1 MNYKLF
7 PIFAIAPALFL
18 SSCGGGGT
26 TSEANKEA
34 APPPAAS
41 SAPAVDE
48 ASAAT
53 VAGKVSFEG
62 TKPAMRAL
70 SMDATPACAR
80 QHSTAVRSEEVIVG
94 DAGGLKNAFVYVKGG
109 LPDGRQ
115 WPAPAEAARLDQKG
129 CMYVPH
135 VLAVMVGQ
143 EIEITNSDPTNHNIH
158 PLPKVNRE
166 WNESQSPG
174 SEPKRKSFPR
184 EEIMMP
190 VKCNVHPW
198 MRTYINV
205 VSHPFFAVSGDD
217 GSFTIK
223 GLPPGEYTLE
233 AVHEKLG
240 TQEFKVKVGAKETGK
255 ADFTF
260 KG

>member
-1 MNYKLF
+1 
-7 PIFAIAPALFL
+7 
-18 SSCGGGGT
+18 
-26 TSEANKEA
+26 
-34 APPPAAS
+34 
-41 SAPAVDE
+41 
-48 ASAAT
+48 
-53 VAGKVSFEG
+53 
-62 TKPAMRAL
+62 
-70 SMDATPACAR
+70 
-80 QHSTAVRSEEVIVG
+80 VRSEEVLVSG
-94 DAGGLKNAFVYVKGG
+94 DGGLRNAFVYVKAG
-109 LPDGRQ
+109 LPDRQ
-115 WPAPAEAARLDQKG
+115 WPAPAEPAKLDQKG
-129 CMYVPH
+129 CIYNPH
-135 VLAVMVGQ
+135 VLGVMVGQ
-143 EIEITNSDPTNHNIH
+143 EIEISNSDPTNHNIH

-166 WNESQSPG
+166 WNESQAPG
-174 SEPKRKSFPR
+174 SDPRRKSFPR